1 MSKVNK
7 PPLSLSRLI
16 NFMKGKVNLCL
27 SLSCSSFCAV
37 IFRFDYDLVGGY
49 DYMLRVYFRS
59 W

>member
-7 PPLSLSRLI
+7 PPLSLSRLV
-16 NFMKGKVNLCL
+16 NFMKGKVNLSL
-27 SLSCSSFCAV
+27 SLSRSSFCAV

-49 DYMLRVYFRS
+49 DYMLWVFFRS